1 MRFYKIGPGNEH
13 YTYIRTEAHKE
24 AKRRL
29 RLGADRTELRVEL
42 IDISLTQENVED
54 MLNGK
59 EPLYFTLKTWA
70 LTARG
75 ALIEVQPGE

>member
-1 MRFYKIGPGNEH
+1 MRFYKIGPGDKY
-13 YTYIRTEAHKE
+13 YTHVRTEAHKE

-42 IDISLTQENVED
+42 IDVSLTQEDVGD
-54 MLNGK
+54 VLNGR